1 MVIKGRLVTVTHKI
15 YLGTRLIQMRRKP
28 RVSWVTVVF
37 LTLHPNPDF
46 RSSWHFL
53 LFTAPHH
60 PLRLYSAGAFEP
72 CVSILRF
79 AFCVSDENGLSHLI
93 SALCF
98 FPLFLPSIA
107 SPSLV
112 SSKYRWPPR
121 EHLSV
126 ALFPFT
132 RFGRTLF
139 FDSSFWLWLYLFGLS
154 NIIHY
159 AAIDVQRF
167 CLKIYSIAYCY
178 FCFNLSFDILKNK
191 TSWSS
196 VWMQR
201 YDSDLRKG
209 KLDFLN
215 MTIHWF
221 LWKCDNTT
229 APNQLSHSMMDSLV
243 KKSIRV
249 STANIRI
256 QSLQYFMMNPLGLAP
271 R

>member
-1 MVIKGRLVTVTHKI
+1 MKVYAQNLLGYNQEKTHSNGPQTSG
-15 YLGTRLIQMRRKP
+15 LLRNRCVFDSPPKP
-28 RVSWVTVVF
+28 WLAV
-37 LTLHPNPDF
+37 LLA
-46 RSSWHFL
+46 
-53 LFTAPHH
+53 LFTAPRH
-60 PLRLYSAGAFEP
+60 PLWLYIAGALEAY
-72 CVSILRF
+72 VSILRC
-79 AFCVSDENGLSHLI
+79 AFCVSDENGLSHLM

-98 FPLFLPSIA
+98 FPLFLPSTA

-112 SSKYRWPPR
+112 SSKYRKPPR
-121 EHLSV
+121 EHLNV

-132 RFGRTLF
+132 RFVRTVF
-139 FDSSFWLWLYLFGLS
+139 FDSFFWLWLYLFGLS
-154 NIIHY
+154 SIIHY
-159 AAIDVQRF
+159 VAIDVQKF
-167 CLKIYSIAYCY
+167 CLKIYSIVYCY
-178 FCFNLSFDILKNK
+178 FGFNLSFDILKNK
-191 TSWSS
+191 TSWSP

-201 YDSDLRKG
+201 YDADLRKG

-256 QSLQYFMMNPLGLAP
+256 QSLEYYMMNPLGLAQ